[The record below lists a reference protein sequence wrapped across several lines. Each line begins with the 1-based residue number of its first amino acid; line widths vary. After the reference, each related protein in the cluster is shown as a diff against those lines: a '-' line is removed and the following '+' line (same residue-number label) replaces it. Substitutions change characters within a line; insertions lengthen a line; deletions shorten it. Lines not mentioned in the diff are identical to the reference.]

1 MASNKISILQFPLA
15 CLAKNFFVWQGG
27 GLEDQWDR
35 PYGHPVELE
44 GPSTRVQAEKVSGTH
59 YIRAEY

>member
-44 GPSTRVQAEKVSGTH
+44 GRQRSPGGKSLSTR
-59 YIRAEY
+59 YIRAE